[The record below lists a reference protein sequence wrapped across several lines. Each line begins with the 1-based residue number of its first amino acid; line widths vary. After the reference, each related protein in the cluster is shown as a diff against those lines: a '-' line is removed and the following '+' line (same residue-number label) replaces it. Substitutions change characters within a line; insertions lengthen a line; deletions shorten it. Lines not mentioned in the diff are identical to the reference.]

1 MRIKR
6 HVLRA
11 WPRVTSSTGT
21 PALVARP
28 RRAEMHNS
36 QFARRREARSTA
48 RYYFPSI
55 DTPGQSSFKCK
66 MLRVQNRDTLPCS
79 FSPRYARIS
88 TGLMHRRDLFDQI
101 FEILG
106 FLSISYSRLRM
117 RVEEL
122 RGVLSRHRRSK
133 FKSPF
138 RVFYTAPELAKLL
151 ETRDTIDHRKR
162 EPDAPFPTAD
172 CEAHQGNLEDDGF

>member
-1 MRIKR
+1 MCESRSIVAKSSWNAISRSLFARRTALRIKR

-21 PALVARP
+21 PVLVARP

-55 DTPGQSSFKCK
+55 DTPAQSRFKCK
-66 MLRVQNRDTLPCS
+66 MLRVSNRDTLPCS
-79 FSPRYARIS
+79 FPPRYARIS
-88 TGLMHRRDLFDQI
+88 TGLMHRRNLFDQI

-117 RVEEL
+117 WVERNYGAFFL
-122 RGVLSRHRRSK
+122 ARGR
-133 FKSPF
+133 
-138 RVFYTAPELAKLL
+138 
-151 ETRDTIDHRKR
+151 
-162 EPDAPFPTAD
+162 
-172 CEAHQGNLEDDGF
+172 